1 LDTAT
6 LIVSPDAAERAA
18 YGGWL
23 RSEGYRVVEA
33 ESAAQAIAEH
43 HRRSF
48 PLTLAELISP
58 AIDGVELIHAV
69 RAINPRA
76 ELLMLSSGGSVHAAV
91 AAMKAGAVDLLLKP
105 IDRETLLGS
114 IRQIGGL
121 HEVLQENRRLRE
133 EIWRRHDFSRIIAH
147 SPQMLHVLSL
157 AGRVAPR
164 DTSVLITGESG
175 TGKELLAR
183 AIHVNSARAH
193 RPLVSINCAAIP
205 EALIESE
212 LFGYKRGAFTGA
224 HADKPGLFTTA
235 AGGTLLL
242 DEVADLPLPTQAKLL
257 RFLQDGTYFP
267 LGGLRALSTDVRVI
281 AATNAPLRARVE
293 DGTFRRDLYYRLSVF
308 PLHIPPLR
316 ERPDD
321 IVPLAH
327 HFLAEFGREVG
338 KRVPGLSRE
347 AIGYLTTRPWLGNVR
362 ELQNAIE
369 RAVIVSAGSLLT
381 SADFRSLDAE
391 IAEIEGDGHRL
402 AWQLPPG
409 GIDLA
414 ELNRSLIAAALA
426 RKHYNVSAAAR
437 LLGLTRPALRY
448 RMKKYGLAS

>member
-6 LIVSPDAAERAA
+6 LIVSPDVAERAA

-23 RSEGYRVVEA
+23 RSAGYSVVEA
-33 ESAAQAIAEH
+33 ESAAQAIAQH

-58 AIDGVELIHAV
+58 AIDGVGLIRAV
-69 RAINPRA
+69 RAINPGA

-193 RPLVSINCAAIP
+193 RPLLAINCAAIP

-212 LFGYKRGAFTGA
+212 LFGYERGAFTGA

-235 AGGTLLL
+235 GGGTLFL
-242 DEVADLPLPTQAKLL
+242 DEIADLPLPTQAKLL

-267 LGGLRALSTDVRVI
+267 LGGLRALSADVRVI
-281 AATNAPLRARVE
+281 AATNAPLRGRVE
-293 DGTFRRDLYYRLSVF
+293 SGAFRRDLYYRLSVF

-316 ERPDD
+316 ERHDD

-327 HFLAEFGREVG
+327 HFLAEFGRDVG

-347 AIGYLTTRPWLGNVR
+347 AIGYLTSRPWLGNVR

-369 RAVIVSAGSLLT
+369 RAVIVSAGNLLT
-381 SADFRSLDAE
+381 SADFRVLDAE
-391 IAEIEGDGHRL
+391 VECGDADRVG
-402 AWQLPPG
+402 WQLPPG

-426 RKHYNVSAAAR
+426 RKQYNVSAAAR
-437 LLGLTRPALRY
+437 LLGLSRPAMRY